1 MFSATTVSL
10 LVVVVLGASHFTDA
24 NLLENPEAVNE
35 NWLGSQLFPKPSVD
49 GKIVGGSAAQIKDF
63 PYQLSMRFRGRHICG
78 ASIISPEYALTAAHC
93 IESSRSA
100 SKISLRAGSSALYS
114 GGTRHDVEVALVHPL
129 YTQYKQDY
137 DVAILKVKQPF
148 ILNEFSS
155 PIDLPQSGA
164 EVQPGT
170 MALTTGWGVT
180 REGSLSPA
188 FRLQSVAV
196 PIVDRTECAT
206 NYIAYGDITPR
217 MLCAGF
223 RQGQKDA
230 CQGDSGGPLAAGGV
244 LVGIVSWGAGCARPG
259 LPGVYTNL
267 ADLEI
272 RSWIATNTGGL

>member
-1 MFSATTVSL
+1 
-10 LVVVVLGASHFTDA
+10 
-24 NLLENPEAVNE
+24 
-35 NWLGSQLFPKPSVD
+35 
-49 GKIVGGSAAQIKDF
+49 
-63 PYQLSMRFRGRHICG
+63 MRFRGRHICG

-100 SKISLRAGSSALYS
+100 SRISLRAGSSALYS
-114 GGTRHDVEVALVHPL
+114 GGTRHDVEVALVHPQ

-137 DVAILKVKQPF
+137 DVAILKVRIFDYVTFVNLFDNLNFLLQVKQPF

-155 PIDLPQSGA
+155 PIDLPQSGS

-196 PIVDRTECAT
+196 PIMDRTECAT
-206 NYIAYGDITPR
+206 NYIAYGDMTPR

-272 RSWIATNTGGL
+272 RSWITTNTGGP